1 MEASPGEFVSN
12 DLSPP
17 GSFVMSLETHQQ
29 HLSVIDQI
37 DHHLI
42 ICEGGPGMKFL
53 IPEILSGGWIGGGIR
68 CFLQGESVFSATSSM
83 PKMMMGMHSNS
94 LSGVFKE

>member
-37 DHHLI
+37 DNHLI
-42 ICEGGPGMKFL
+42 ICESDPGMKFL
-53 IPEILSGGWIGGGIR
+53 IPEILAGWTGGG
-68 CFLQGESVFSATSSM
+68 LTVTVE
-83 PKMMMGMHSNS
+83 
-94 LSGVFKE
+94 